1 MALLSS
7 SLKETMMMS
16 SSVIARRPI
25 TGANLALAAE
35 AIDSSVEAK
44 GIDSS
49 VEGRELNCVL
59 HCSRTKFGA

>member
-49 VEGRELNCVL
+49 VEG
-59 HCSRTKFGA
+59 